1 MSHPASNMQKLRP
14 ALREGIT
21 YALCNA
27 A

>member
-1 MSHPASNMQKLRP
+1 MSYPASNMRKLRP